1 MAATD
6 TKRTGLQ
13 NQKRGVCVAVS
24 ELLASAA
31 DSTAVP
37 VEVAVVSDGSTIC
50 TLPDKSL
57 VVRITL
63 IVTAASAASDTI
75 DINYAGSEIGSE
87 IACDVLGAIVD
98 VPTSANAYSATGGD
112 IVVKNGSQPVD
123 TTFRGRVVIEY
134 VELDKVTGEYT
145 A

>member
-37 VEVAVVSDGSTIC
+37 VEIAVVSDGSTIC
-50 TLPDKSL
+50 TLPDKAMITD
-57 VVRITL
+57 ITL
-63 IVTAASAASDTI
+63 YVSAA
-75 DINYAGSEIGSE
+75 
-87 IACDVLGAIVD
+87 
-98 VPTSANAYSATGGD
+98 
-112 IVVKNGSQPVD
+112 
-123 TTFRGRVVIEY
+123 
-134 VELDKVTGEYT
+134 
-145 A
+145 